1 MFPPRPPGPF
11 LNTDTGRC
19 TNKQGPRVVWNLF
32 CFGRV
37 LGQLQQ
43 QPQQQGRVLCGG
55 FCIASGVLLA
65 PVAATAGAVTA
76 GVLFATGAAIADAA
90 DEACF
95 GLDTLVTTVSGKQK
109 LMRDLKIG
117 EEVLS
122 DETGRMTKVLGWL
135 ELNYKER
142 VSFLEIK
149 THDGEELIMTE
160 THIVF
165 YYEDGEPTPAF
176 IRDLKPGNVLVGG
189 TVEVSPNYP
198 NQFLIISYSNF
209 AGKNHQKNGKSGD
222 GWIFDPSD
230 RKWENCQQQY
240 ISILLYVYCCIYLHL
255 LKIFRCLHPPCLV

>member
-1 MFPPRPPGPF
+1 MFRLAQGPF

-19 TNKQGPRVVWNLF
+19 TDKPGPKVVWNLF

-43 QPQQQGRVLCGG
+43 QPQQQGRLVCAG
-55 FCIASGVLLA
+55 FCIATGL
-65 PVAATAGAVTA
+65 
-76 GVLFATGAAIADAA
+76 LFAANSALAVGMAGAAIADAA

-95 GLDTLVTTVSGKQK
+95 GLDTLVTTGSGKQK

-117 EEVLS
+117 QEVLS

-149 THDGEELIMTE
+149 AHDGEELIMTE

-222 GWIFDPSD
+222 GWIFDPTD
-230 RKWENCQQQY
+230 REWENCQQQH
-240 ISILLYVYCCIYLHL
+240 ISILLYVY
-255 LKIFRCLHPPCLV
+255 